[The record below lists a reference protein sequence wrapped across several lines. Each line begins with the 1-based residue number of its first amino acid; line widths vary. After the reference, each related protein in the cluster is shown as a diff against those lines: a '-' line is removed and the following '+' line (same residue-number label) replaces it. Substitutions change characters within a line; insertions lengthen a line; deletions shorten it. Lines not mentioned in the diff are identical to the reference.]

1 MSHWSYKAYKPTL
14 VTICNAKRW
23 GICSICVKMGKVIY
37 YTESLWFVLLGSWS
51 TRTAC
56 RCCQFHIVFLLLSG
70 LICLRI
76 SWTYVP
82 HLLNSTCTNVD
93 WCACS
98 LMSESSIRQRHVH
111 MVAAAV
117 IQCEESPSGINMQR
131 NAWWEPCLH
140 KKKVF
145 SFLWLSA
152 IICLCA

>member
-1 MSHWSYKAYKPTL
+1 MPYWSYKAYKPTL

-37 YTESLWFVLLGSWS
+37 YTESLWFVLLGSLS

-56 RCCQFHIVFLLLSG
+56 RCCHFYRVFFFSLSG

-82 HLLNSTCTNVD
+82 HRLNSTCTNVD

-111 MVAAAV
+111 MGAAAV
-117 IQCEESPSGINMQR
+117 IQCEESPSGINMRR

-140 KKKVF
+140 KKNK
-145 SFLWLSA
+145 
-152 IICLCA
+152 